1 MKVNTYLLLFIAY
14 TLHFSPLYAQQTD
27 ILSSFEDYSEMDR
40 EVVYLHLN
48 KSTYI
53 KGESIGLK
61 AYVLDKGSKQLSN
74 ETTNLYCKISDA
86 EGTIIKKKL
95 LLVNNGIAIND
106 FTIDSLFT
114 SGEYKIIAYTNWM
127 KNFDERNYFSQK
139 IRVIDPEV
147 EVEAKQLQSAAAID
161 PQFLPEG
168 GHLVAG
174 VETIIG
180 AVIKDSNGFGVSNVD
195 CKVVDSKGNEITN
208 FKLNQFGLGRF
219 SLKPQIDENY
229 SVTFKVDEKEHAFKI
244 QKVAPKGVGLNV
256 SKLKDRTFIKLKTN
270 NSTLGELQN
279 KVFTFI
285 IHNGNE
291 LKEFNFR
298 FNDELEVIKAVS
310 NSDLFPGINIVT
322 VFDDNNR
329 PILERQ
335 IFNYEG
341 LNFTSS
347 NMPQVQKKG
356 DSLMVSIPYK
366 DLNLNAFNNFSISV
380 LPSKTRAYNH
390 HENISSSILLQPYV
404 RGHIE
409 NAHYYFTEITPKK
422 QYQLDNV
429 LLTQGWSSYDWDTIF
444 NNPPDYDY
452 DFENGIGYVAN
463 FTNNNQ
469 QQLIIYPTLNNPMEI
484 IELKPGEMAFEKQG
498 FFPISEEQ
506 IEIGAI
512 NAKGKPVKPNVVLKF
527 SPDRIPDFKWSN
539 DNLLLPREV
548 RSSEMN
554 NYNEFKTGWGKI
566 EQLDEVKLT
575 GKREYT
581 KVERIKNATIGKVEF
596 FDNKKKLK
604 WQTVGRYL
612 STRGFV
618 VLENKAG
625 SDGGFE
631 IYRRTP
637 ATFKGTKS
645 ADNIPVIY
653 IDDIILHKELNILR
667 DMRLDEIDYIEV
679 NHSGLGAGMRGGGGV
694 VKIKTSPMSSYKE
707 TEKKIVHKSFDVP
720 LKFDVAKRFYIPKYA
735 SFKSDFFN
743 EYGIVD
749 WFSNVSTDASGV
761 LKLKIFDNQSTN
773 LKLYIEG
780 VSNNG
785 TFISEIKHL
794 TIN

>member
-1 MKVNTYLLLFIAY
+1 MKYYYLAVLLCNVFLQTID
-14 TLHFSPLYAQQTD
+14 AQSSFKDYD

-114 SGEYKIIAYTNWM
+114 SGEYKITAYTNWM

-581 KVERIKNATIGKVEF
+581 KVERIKNSTVGKVTFIDEKIKRHYKTILNF
-596 FDNKKKLK
+596 IDTKGFNAYVSPASIP
-604 WQTVGRYL
+604 T
-612 STRGFV
+612 TFV
-618 VLENKAG
+618 VTTRVPASINA
-625 SDGGFE
+625 SPVTI
-631 IYRRTP
+631 IYL
-637 ATFKGTKS
+637 
-645 ADNIPVIY
+645 
-653 IDDIILHKELNILR
+653 DDMVLHGDHSVLIG
-667 DMRLDEIDYIEV
+667 MRMDDVEYIET
-679 NHSGLGAGMRGGGGV
+679 NPSGIGAGMRGGGGV
-694 VKIKTSPMSSYKE
+694 IKIKRNPFKVFE
-707 TEKKIVHKSFDVP
+707 DAPIKIEHKTFDVP

-735 SFKSDFFN
+735 SFKSDFFK

-749 WFSNVSTDASGV
+749 WFSNVSTDVSGV

-773 LKLYIEG
+773 LKLFIEG
-780 VSNNG
+780 FSNDG
-785 TFISEIKHL
+785 TFISEIKEL
-794 TIN
+794 NIN